1 MTLNFINYNE
11 LSPEE
16 LQVFGAANLE
26 NFVNHSKYILA
37 RRLGADSKQGYDGG
51 FFSAASLK
59 LINKLIIEL
68 LDLIQKNSNPRGAK
82 TPSHLQQHAFF
93 SNPFEQTTFSK
104 HLYLSRF
111 QEIERLLNS
120 PKKSNSNHKQK
131 KPKLSSKKPVALF
144 SKQATSNPAKAK
156 KFKFGP
162 SQLNETETR
171 AAATL
176 YMVGLVW
183 SSIKKASIQVK
194 TGKFDDFQLAQ
205 LLGGYAELHYLL
217 YDRDPVAQSIGGQA
231 GEKAIFFDMFW
242 NLVSEVVEA
251 DPGEQNEKLAKRCKN
266 RALET
271 EPADAI
277 PSIRWFKD
285 HITRKKK
292 EIRLRN

>member
-16 LQVFGAANLE
+16 LQVFGTANLE

-37 RRLGADSKQGYDGG
+37 RRLGADSKQVYDGR

-59 LINKLIIEL
+59 LINKLIVEL
-68 LDLIQKNSNPRGAK
+68 LDLIQRNSNPRGAK
-82 TPSHLQQHAFF
+82 TPNHLHQHAFF
-93 SNPFEQTTFSK
+93 SNPIEQTTFSK

-111 QEIERLLNS
+111 EEIERLLNS
-120 PKKSNSNHKQK
+120 PKKSKSSHKPK
-131 KPKLSSKKPVALF
+131 KPKLSSKKPAALF
-144 SKQATSNPAKAK
+144 SKQATSIPAKAK
-156 KFKFGP
+156 KIKFG
-162 SQLNETETR
+162 SSELNETETR
-171 AAATL
+171 AVATL

-183 SSIKKASIQVK
+183 SSIKKASMQVK
-194 TGKFDDFQLAQ
+194 AGRFDDFQLAQ

-217 YDRDPVAQSIGGQA
+217 YDRDPVAQSVGGQS
-231 GEKAIFFDMFW
+231 GDKSIFFDAFW
-242 NLVSEVVEA
+242 DLVSEVVERY
-251 DPGEQNEKLAKRCKN
+251 PSEQSEKLAKRCRN

-271 EPADAI
+271 EPEDEV

-285 HITRKKK
+285 QIMRIKR